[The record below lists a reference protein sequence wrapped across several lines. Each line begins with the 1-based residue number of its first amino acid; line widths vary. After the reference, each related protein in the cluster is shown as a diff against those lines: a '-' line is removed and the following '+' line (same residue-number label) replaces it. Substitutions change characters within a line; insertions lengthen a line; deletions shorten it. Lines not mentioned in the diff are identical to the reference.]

1 MQERNTQQSHQSQY
15 GAVHPTA
22 KLIGTAIAV
31 FAVFYVGYTW
41 LSPSPEERAR
51 EQARDR
57 QILANAERR
66 GAELLQQKGDPRGWG
81 PGVHYDAGPRP
92 GNAPSSAHSNNAPPP
107 APSATPVSSAKAPSP
122 GSEPDPRTI
131 FQPGQRFGSD
141 ELARTIDKHFPKAT
155 FMPDE
160 TVHVTSGGKSYVIT
174 TRKVPAGSAVY
185 EIVSVRER

>member
-1 MQERNTQQSHQSQY
+1 MQEKHAQQPHQSRY

-31 FAVFYVGYTW
+31 FAVLYVGYMW
-41 LSPSPEERAR
+41 LSPSPAERAR

-66 GAELLQQKGDPRGWG
+66 GAELLQQRGDPRGRG

-92 GNAPSSAHSNNAPPP
+92 GNAASSANATNVPPT
-107 APSATPVSSAKAPSP
+107 PSATPVTSEKARSP
-122 GSEPDPRTI
+122 GSEPDAHTI
-131 FQPGQRFGSD
+131 FQPGRRFGSD
-141 ELARTIDKHFPKAT
+141 ELAKTIDKHFPKAT
-155 FMPDE
+155 FMPDQ

-174 TRKVPAGSAVY
+174 TRKVPAGSAIY

>member
-1 MQERNTQQSHQSQY
+1 MQEKHTQQPHQSRY

-22 KLIGTAIAV
+22 KLMGTAIAV
-31 FAVFYVGYTW
+31 FAVLYVGYIW

-51 EQARDR
+51 EEARDR
-57 QILANAERR
+57 QILVNAEGR

-81 PGVHYDAGPRP
+81 PGVHHDAGPRP
-92 GNAPSSAHSNNAPPP
+92 GDTPSSAHSNNVLPPT
-107 APSATPVSSAKAPSP
+107 PSATPVSSAKALSP

-131 FQPGQRFGSD
+131 FQPGQRFGTD
-141 ELARTIDKHFPKAT
+141 ELAKTIDKYFPKAT
-155 FMPDE
+155 FMPDQ

-174 TRKVPAGSAVY
+174 ARKVPAGSAIY